1 MSRTSQQLNLL
12 RHENSALKRE
22 IERLKGQFSST
33 HREVELSDFDYEIPG
48 FERKVKL
55 IRSGYEFKLRF
66 EKDCEGRFTEMRI
79 VDDEDDELA
88 QRLENIN
95 FDVYEED
102 DFDSS
107 SLKYNLETSVDIEK
121 MVESGM
127 TFGRYYVNEQELLLI
142 DKSIDSYRFEVV
154 VRSSSVCDTVFRIKQ
169 VDNYIFISGYRSPP
183 LHDASDL
190 YSYPIGSYVLV
201 FNDSDTED
209 DESDLSSIEKTEE
222 ESNYSEVEDDADDAT
237 YSDYESPQK
246 RIRKEDS
253 A

>member
-1 MSRTSQQLNLL
+1 MSRTSLQLNAL
-12 RHENSALKRE
+12 RQENLALKQE

-33 HREVELSDFDYEIPG
+33 HREVELSDFDYETPG
-48 FERKVKL
+48 YERNVKL

-66 EKDCEGRFTEMRI
+66 KRDCEGRFSEMTI
-79 VDDEDDELA
+79 VDDEDDE
-88 QRLENIN
+88 NII

-107 SLKYNLETSVDIEK
+107 ALKYNLETSVDVEK

-127 TFGRYYVNEQELLLI
+127 TFGRYYVDEQELMLI

-154 VRSSSVCDTVFRIKQ
+154 VRSSSICDTVMRIKQ
-169 VDNYIFISGYRSPP
+169 VDNYVFISGYRTPP
-183 LHDASDL
+183 FHDASDL

-201 FNDSDTED
+201 FNDFES
-209 DESDLSSIEKTEE
+209 ESDLSSIEKTEE
-222 ESNYSEVEDDADDAT
+222 NDDAEDSNNSEVEDDADDAT
-237 YSDYESPQK
+237 YSDYDSPRK
-246 RIRKEDS
+246 RFRKEDS